1 MNKNT
6 RGKNSMQLDYDKFII
21 NAEIE
26 EFSDIFS
33 EPFYQGFIKGFYQ
46 GVKEERKKRTIEVI
60 SNCLVL
66 DLSLDVTAS
75 IANISVEE
83 VKQCIKEN
91 HLN

>member
-1 MNKNT
+1 
-6 RGKNSMQLDYDKFII
+6 MQLDYDKFII

-26 EFSDIFS
+26 EFSEIFS
-33 EPFYQGFIKGFYQ
+33 ESFYQGFYQ
-46 GVKEERKKRTIEVI
+46 GVKEERKRRTIEVI
-60 SNCLVL
+60 SNCLAL

-75 IANISVEE
+75 IADISVEE

>member
-1 MNKNT
+1 
-6 RGKNSMQLDYDKFII
+6 MQLDYDKFII

-26 EFSDIFS
+26 EFREIFS
-33 EPFYQGFIKGFYQ
+33 EPFYQGFYQ
-46 GVKEERKKRTIEVI
+46 GVKEERKRRTIEVI
-60 SNCLVL
+60 SNCLAL

-75 IANISVEE
+75 IVNISVEE

>member
-1 MNKNT
+1 
-6 RGKNSMQLDYDKFII
+6 MQLDYDKFII

-26 EFSDIFS
+26 EFSEIFS

-46 GVKEERKKRTIEVI
+46 GVKEERKRRTIEVI
-60 SNCLVL
+60 SNCLTL
-66 DLSLDVTAS
+66 GLFLDVTAS

-83 VKQCIKEN
+83 VKQYIKEN

>member
-1 MNKNT
+1 
-6 RGKNSMQLDYDKFII
+6 MQLNYDKFII

-33 EPFYQGFIKGFYQ
+33 EPFYQGFIKGFCQ
-46 GVKEERKKRTIEVI
+46 GVKEERKRRTIEVI
-60 SNCLVL
+60 SNCLTL
-66 DLSLDVTAS
+66 GLSLDVTAS

-83 VKQCIKEN
+83 VKQYIKEN

>member
-1 MNKNT
+1 
-6 RGKNSMQLDYDKFII
+6 MQLDYDKFII

-26 EFSDIFS
+26 EFSEIFS
-33 EPFYQGFIKGFYQ
+33 EPFYQGFYQ
-46 GVKEERKKRTIEVI
+46 GVKEERKRRTIEVI
-60 SNCLVL
+60 SNCLAL

>member
-1 MNKNT
+1 MDLRYNEIYLKGLAE
-6 RGKNSMQLDYDKFII
+6 GKKE
-21 NAEIE
+21 AKEKWT
-26 EFSDIFS
+26 
-33 EPFYQGFIKGFYQ
+33 IK
-46 GVKEERKKRTIEVI
+46 II
-60 SNCLVL
+60 SNCLAL

>member
-1 MNKNT
+1 
-6 RGKNSMQLDYDKFII
+6 MQLDYDKFII

-26 EFSDIFS
+26 EFSEIFS
-33 EPFYQGFIKGFYQ
+33 EPFYQGFYQ
-46 GVKEERKKRTIEVI
+46 GVKEERKRRTIEVI
-60 SNCLVL
+60 SNCLAL

-75 IANISVEE
+75 IVNISVEE

>member
-26 EFSDIFS
+26 EFSEVFS
-33 EPFYQGFIKGFYQ
+33 DPFYQGFIEGYCQ
-46 GVKEERKKRTIEVI
+46 GVKEERKRRTIEVI
-60 SNCLVL
+60 SNCLAL

-83 VKQCIKEN
+83 VQQCIKEN
-91 HLN
+91 YLN

>member
-1 MNKNT
+1 
-6 RGKNSMQLDYDKFII
+6 MQLDYDKFII

-26 EFSDIFS
+26 EFSEIFS
-33 EPFYQGFIKGFYQ
+33 EPFYQGFYQ
-46 GVKEERKKRTIEVI
+46 VVKEERKRRTIEVI
-60 SNCLVL
+60 SNCLAL

-75 IANISVEE
+75 IVNISVEE

>member
-1 MNKNT
+1 
-6 RGKNSMQLDYDKFII
+6 MQLDYDKFII

-26 EFSDIFS
+26 EFSEIFS
-33 EPFYQGFIKGFYQ
+33 ELFYQGFYQ
-46 GVKEERKKRTIEVI
+46 GVKEERKRRTIEVI
-60 SNCLVL
+60 SNCLAL

-75 IANISVEE
+75 IVNISVEE

>member
-1 MNKNT
+1 
-6 RGKNSMQLDYDKFII
+6 MQLDYDKFII

-26 EFSDIFS
+26 EFREIFS
-33 EPFYQGFIKGFYQ
+33 EPFYQGFYQ
-46 GVKEERKKRTIEVI
+46 GVKEERKRRTIEVI
-60 SNCLVL
+60 SNCLAL